1 MTTHP
6 VDPARRKA
14 VMLTVFVT
22 IFLDLLGFGLIIPV
36 LPFYAESFG
45 ARPSVVTWLGS
56 IYSLMQLVFA
66 PFWGRLSD
74 RIGRRP
80 VMLVSVF
87 ASVVGYGLLGFA
99 GSLWMLFLA
108 RALSGFGNANIATA
122 QAAIADVTPP
132 EDRAKGMGLVGAAFG
147 LGFIFGPAIGGL
159 LGQWGPNAPA
169 LFAAGL
175 AIGNLLLAWF
185 ILPETRRSDQTPRT
199 GQSGLAA
206 LRMASAVR
214 GVPSVLGASLIL
226 SCGFSMIEQTL
237 ALLMEAVWVVG
248 APPRG
253 LGLAFGTPEAHRAG
267 AGLTAGF
274 LVVVGLTA
282 AVVQG
287 GVVGRLTP
295 KFGEPRLIFT
305 GFSVLAVGLYLVPI
319 LAATAPYQT
328 MFLVAFCLAAGTGLA
343 TPSLNSLLSRR
354 SSGEVQGAALGV
366 GQSAS
371 ALGRVVGPGVSGWLF
386 EVWSGLPFV
395 TGATLMLAGAFSF
408 WRSERRLRVS
418 PSMVP

>member
-1 MTTHP
+1 
-6 VDPARRKA
+6 
-14 VMLTVFVT
+14 MLTVFVT

-45 ARPSVVTWLGS
+45 ARPAVVTWLGS
-56 IYSLMQLVFA
+56 VYSLMQLVFA

-74 RIGRRP
+74 RVGRRP
-80 VMLVSVF
+80 VMLVSIG
-87 ASVVGYGLLGFA
+87 ASVVGYTLLGFA

-159 LGQWGPNAPA
+159 LVQWGPSAPA

-175 AIGNLLLAWF
+175 AVCNLLLAWF
-185 ILPETRRSDQTPRT
+185 IFPETRQRDNVARVR
-199 GQSGLAA
+199 QSGLTA
-206 LRMASAVR
+206 LRTASAVR
-214 GVPSVLGASLIL
+214 GVPSVLVASLIL
-226 SCGFSMIEQTL
+226 SCGFSMMEQTL
-237 ALLMEAVWVVG
+237 ALLMEAVWVLG

-253 LGLAFGTPEAHRAG
+253 LGLVSGTAEAHRAG
-267 AGLTAGF
+267 AGLTAGL

-295 KFGEPRLIFT
+295 KVGEPRLIFT
-305 GFSVLAVGLYLVPI
+305 GFSILAVGLYLVPV
-319 LAATAPYQT
+319 LAATAPYQA
-328 MFLVAFCLAAGTGLA
+328 MFLVAICLAAGTGLA

-354 SSGEVQGAALGV
+354 SSGDVQGAALSM

-386 EVWSGLPFV
+386 ETWTGLPFV
-395 TGATLMLAGAFSF
+395 TGATLMLVGALSF
-408 WRSERRLRVS
+408 WRSEGRLLTRS
-418 PSMVP
+418 